1 MSKLIDS
8 RFHTCE
14 TLKTYLLK
22 CGWREETPS
31 LLFYQTCH
39 ESYRAF
45 IKLNLVTNTNF
56 TFVLVEKEKKQMYH
70 YELPTYEISFMHDI
84 IREQVKR
91 LEIEAREADME
102 ENMYEGY
109 ALSLQTYIA
118 SKGAH
123 YHSEKGTQVFTLE
136 NGLHC
141 HIAILPCKLGFEY
154 TIIQREHAPVQ
165 FSSHQEY
172 ILFNSGSVSN
182 FKKHINDLEKRTPS
196 ENGWINPLWKE
207 DARYVS
213 SYTSFRSGKNRLF
226 PKVVKLRN
234 ILSDVFPE
242 DWLFHLFVP
251 EYRDQLARTGRFFLM
266 FVEQKDRF
274 KGGFGQQLG
283 LMNELADT
291 YPFVYILSMRRNEL
305 RLEIDVEKVN
315 ENAFKCFAKDIYQSL
330 NDMFL
335 PSHQYEKG
343 DN

>member
-22 CGWREETPS
+22 SGWREETPS

-56 TFVLVEKEKKQMYH
+56 SFVLVEKEKNQMYR
-70 YELPTYEISFMHDI
+70 YELPTYELSLMRDI
-84 IREQVKR
+84 IQEQVQR
-91 LEIEAREADME
+91 LEIKAREVDME
-102 ENMYEGY
+102 EKMYEGY
-109 ALSLQTYIA
+109 ALSLQTYVT
-118 SKGAH
+118 SKGAR
-123 YHSEKGTQVFTLE
+123 YHSETGTQVFELK

-141 HIAILPCKLGFEY
+141 HVATLPRQLGFEY
-154 TIIQREHAPVQ
+154 TIIQGEHASVQ

-172 ILFNSGSVSN
+172 VLFNPCSVSN
-182 FKKHINDLEKRTPS
+182 FKKHINDLEQRAPS
-196 ENGWINPLWKE
+196 KNGWINPLWKE
-207 DARYVS
+207 DTRYVT

-234 ILSDVFPE
+234 ILSGVFPE

-274 KGGFGQQLG
+274 KGEFGQQLR
-283 LMNELADT
+283 LMNELADN
-291 YPFVYILSMRRNEL
+291 YPFVYILSTRRNEL
-305 RLEIDVEKVN
+305 RLEIDLEKVN
-315 ENAFKCFAKDIYQSL
+315 ENAFKCFAQDVYKEL
-330 NDMFL
+330 
-335 PSHQYEKG
+335 KG
-343 DN
+343 NENNV